1 MEGDVVVHDPLGIQ
15 GVVYRPVLYLK
26 ADLRLHLVL
35 PLGVAVFHGA
45 AHHTFDDTVLAELIH
60 ALDQGL
66 DGGAVA
72 DDGGLVGAVD
82 DLVELVGDNNGGQ
95 ALLLKRNEQVQQHL
109 GILVVEGGRRLVQDE
124 QLYLLGE
131 GLGDFHQLL
140 LAGTDVL
147 DQGLGRLIES
157 HLLHVALGLI
167 IGLVPVDDPHFVA
180 DLVAQEHV
188 LADGEQRNQGQLLVN
203 DYNAQRFAVLLGFKL
218 AQLAFVIDFTGVA
231 SCGVGAGQH
240 VHQGGL
246 SRAVFTDE
254 GMDLAGFHL
263 EVHVI
268 QCLDAGEFL
277 GDVFHLQNVL

>member
-1 MEGDVVVHDPLGIQ
+1 MPLMM
-15 GVVYRPVLYLK
+15 RSSLNSST
-26 ADLRLHLVL
+26 
-35 PLGVAVFHGA
+35 PLTRVSS
-45 AHHTFDDTVLAELIH
+45 
-60 ALDQGL
+60 
-66 DGGAVA
+66 GGAVA

-167 IGLVPVDDPHFVA
+167 IGLVPVDDPI
-180 DLVAQEHV
+180 L
-188 LADGEQRNQGQLLVN
+188 LRISLPRNMFSPMESRGI
-203 DYNAQRFAVLLGFKL
+203 R
-218 AQLAFVIDFTGVA
+218 A
-231 SCGVGAGQH
+231 S
-240 VHQGGL
+240 
-246 SRAVFTDE
+246 SW
-254 GMDLAGFHL
+254 
-263 EVHVI
+263 
-268 QCLDAGEFL
+268 
-277 GDVFHLQNVL
+277 